1 MKYPVIS
8 VVTICYNS
16 VNTLEETIKSV
27 VEQKYPYIDYVII
40 DGGSTDGTLDIIEQ
54 YKEHLGYFC
63 SEPDKGISDAF
74 NKGIFHA
81 KGDLIVIINS
91 DDILLPN
98 ALEVVAK
105 FYEPDVDVY
114 RGNVIIRN

>member
-63 SEPDKGISDAF
+63 SEPVMRSIKVSFMLKEI
-74 NKGIFHA
+74 
-81 KGDLIVIINS
+81 
-91 DDILLPN
+91 
-98 ALEVVAK
+98 
-105 FYEPDVDVY
+105 
-114 RGNVIIRN
+114 

>member
-54 YKEHLGYFC
+54 YKEHLGVFLFRARQRH
-63 SEPDKGISDAF
+63 K
-74 NKGIFHA
+74 
-81 KGDLIVIINS
+81 
-91 DDILLPN
+91 
-98 ALEVVAK
+98 
-105 FYEPDVDVY
+105 
-114 RGNVIIRN
+114 

>member
-40 DGGSTDGTLDIIEQ
+40 DGGSTDGTVDPPSIIT
-54 YKEHLGYFC
+54 
-63 SEPDKGISDAF
+63 
-74 NKGIFHA
+74 
-81 KGDLIVIINS
+81 
-91 DDILLPN
+91 
-98 ALEVVAK
+98 
-105 FYEPDVDVY
+105 
-114 RGNVIIRN
+114 